1 MSRITTEGVQVF
13 IDLDDE
19 QAALRDELKAYY
31 AELMNPDVRRQMEH
45 EEGTGPIRRR
55 IVEQLGTDGWIAM
68 GWPEEYGGQGKSA
81 VEQFIFYDETM
92 RVGSPAP
99 MLTIN
104 TVGPTIMD
112 YGTPEQKEFF
122 LPEIAAGRMHFC
134 IGYSEPD
141 AGTDLASLATRAVRD
156 GDEYVINGQKTW
168 TSLALGCDYI
178 WLAARTDPDVSK
190 HKGISLFAVP
200 IDTPGITL
208 EPLNLLSTHNINH
221 TFFDDVR
228 VPATSLVGE
237 ENQGWRL
244 ITSQLNRERVT
255 LCSSA
260 MVERALENATEFARQ
275 STRADGTP
283 VIDIPWVRRNLAE
296 VTAEL
301 EYLRLLN
308 WKVAWSVATKHLD
321 VADSSSVKVYGT
333 EFYTRAFR
341 KLMQIYNE
349 LGYLSSTDAGQG
361 STLESLYRSLVI
373 LTFGGGT
380 NEMQRDLI
388 TMFGLGFPRAD
399 R

>member
-1 MSRITTEGVQVF
+1 MF
-13 IDLDDE
+13 IDFTDE
-19 QAALRDELKAYY
+19 QKALREELQGYY
-31 AELMNPDVRRQMEH
+31 TNLITPEIHELQKL
-45 EEGTGPIRRR
+45 EEGTGPVRRKL
-55 IVEQLGTDGWIAM
+55 VEQLGEDGWIAM
-68 GWPEEYGGQGKSA
+68 GWPKEFGGQGKSA
-81 VEQFIFYDETM
+81 IEQFIFYDETM

-104 TVGPTIMD
+104 TVGPTIME
-112 YGTPEQKEFF
+112 YGTDEQKEFF
-122 LPEIAAGRMHFC
+122 LPQIAAGKLHFC

-141 AGTDLASLATRAVRD
+141 AGTDLASLTTKAVRD

-178 WLAARTDPDVSK
+178 WLAARTNLDVPK

-200 IDTPGITL
+200 IDTPGITI
-208 EPLNLLSTHNINH
+208 EPLSLLSSHNINH

-228 VPATSLVGE
+228 VPASSIIGE

-260 MVERALENATEFARQ
+260 LVERCIDEALIWAKENC
-275 STRADGTP
+275 RADGTK
-283 VIDIPWVRRNLAE
+283 VLDIPWVRRNLAE

-301 EYLRLLN
+301 EFLRLLN

-349 LGYLSSTDAGQG
+349 VAYLVSDDLEKEGR
-361 STLESLYRSLVI
+361 LESLYRGLVI

-388 TMFGLGFPRAD
+388 TMFGMGFPRAD

>member
-1 MSRITTEGVQVF
+1 M
-13 IDLDDE
+13 
-19 QAALRDELKAYY
+19 
-31 AELMNPDVRRQMEH
+31 
-45 EEGTGPIRRR
+45 
-55 IVEQLGTDGWIAM
+55 
-68 GWPEEYGGQGKSA
+68 
-81 VEQFIFYDETM
+81 
-92 RVGSPAP
+92 
-99 MLTIN
+99 
-104 TVGPTIMD
+104 
-112 YGTPEQKEFF
+112 
-122 LPEIAAGRMHFC
+122 
-134 IGYSEPD
+134 
-141 AGTDLASLATRAVRD
+141 RD
-156 GDEYVINGQKTW
+156 GDEYIINGQKTW
-168 TSLALGCDYI
+168 TSLALGCDYV
-178 WLAARTDPDVSK
+178 WLAARTDMNVSK
-190 HKGISLFAVP
+190 HKGISLFAIP

-228 VPATSLVGE
+228 VPASSIIGE

-260 MVERALENATEFARQ
+260 TIDRLIENTIDWAKNNYRP
-275 STRADGTP
+275 DGTR
-283 VIDIPWVRRNLAE
+283 VLDVPWVRRNLAQ

-341 KLMQIYNE
+341 TLMQIYNE
-349 LGYLSSTDAGQG
+349 IGYLESDDAGKG
-361 STLESLYRSLVI
+361 STLEMMYRSMVI

>member
-1 MSRITTEGVQVF
+1 MF

-19 QAALRDELKAYY
+19 QAALRDELRTYY
-31 AELMNPDVRRQMEH
+31 ANLLTPEVRREMEH

-68 GWPEEYGGQGKSA
+68 GWPTEYGGQGKSA

-122 LPEIAAGRMHFC
+122 LPQIAAGKLHFC

-141 AGTDLASLATRAVRD
+141 AGTDLASLTTRAVRD

-178 WLAARTDPDVSK
+178 WLAARTNPDVSK
-190 HKGISLFAVP
+190 HKGISLFAIP
-200 IDTPGITL
+200 IDTPGVTL

-228 VPATSLVGE
+228 VPATSIIGE

-260 MVERALENATEFARQ
+260 LVERALDNAADFAKTA
-275 STRADGTP
+275 TRADGTP

-349 LGYLSSTDAGQG
+349 LGYLVSTDAGQG
-361 STLESLYRSLVI
+361 STLEMLYRSLVI

-388 TMFGLGFPRAD
+388 TMFGMGFPRAD

>member
-1 MSRITTEGVQVF
+1 MF
-13 IDLDDE
+13 IDLDDD

-31 AELMNPDVRRQMEH
+31 AELMNPEVRREMEH

-68 GWPEEYGGQGKSA
+68 GWPTEYGGQGKSA

-122 LPEIAAGRMHFC
+122 LPEIAAGRLHFC

-141 AGTDLASLATRAVRD
+141 AGTDLASLTTRAARD
-156 GDEYVINGQKTW
+156 GDEYIINGQKTW

-178 WLAARTDPDVSK
+178 WLAARTDPNVSK
-190 HKGISLFAVP
+190 HKGISLFAIP

-228 VPATSLVGE
+228 VPATSIIGE

-260 MVERALENATEFARQ
+260 MVERALENAVAFARET
-275 STRADGTP
+275 TRHDGTA

-333 EFYTRAFR
+333 EFYNRAFR
-341 KLMQIYNE
+341 KLMQVYNE

>member
-1 MSRITTEGVQVF
+1 MF

-19 QAALRDELKAYY
+19 QQALRDELRAYY
-31 AELMNPDVRRQMEH
+31 AELMTPDLRRQMEQ
-45 EEGTGPIRRR
+45 EEGTGPVRRKV
-55 IVEQLGTDGWIAM
+55 VEKLGADGWIAM
-68 GWPEEYGGQGKSA
+68 GWPTEYGGQGRSA
-81 VEQFIFYDETM
+81 LEQFIFYDETM

-104 TVGPTIMD
+104 TVGPTIQD

-122 LPEIAAGRMHFC
+122 LPQIAAGKLHFC

-178 WLAARTDPDVSK
+178 WLAARTNPDVSK
-190 HKGISLFAVP
+190 HKGISLFAIP

-228 VPATSLVGE
+228 VPASSIIGA
-237 ENQGWRL
+237 ENEGWRL

-260 MVERALENATEFARQ
+260 VIERAVDEALNWAAQ
-275 STRADGTP
+275 NHRADGTR
-283 VIDIPWVRRNLAE
+283 VLDVAWVRRNLAE
-296 VTAEL
+296 VSAEL
-301 EYLRLLN
+301 EYLRLMN
-308 WKVAWSVATKHLD
+308 WKVAWTVANKHLD

-333 EFYTRAFR
+333 EFYNRAFR
-341 KLMQIYNE
+341 KLMQIYTE
-349 LGYLSSTDAGQG
+349 IGYLASTDAGQG
-361 STLESLYRSLVI
+361 SSVEQLYRSLVI

>member
-1 MSRITTEGVQVF
+1 MF
-13 IDLDDE
+13 IDLDDD

-31 AELMNPDVRRQMEH
+31 AELMNPEVRREMEH

-68 GWPEEYGGQGKSA
+68 GWPTEYGGQGKSA

-178 WLAARTDPDVSK
+178 WLAARTDPDVPK
-190 HKGISLFAVP
+190 HKGISLFAIP

-228 VPATSLVGE
+228 VPATAIIGE

-260 MVERALENATEFARQ
+260 MVERALENAVAFAREA
-275 STRADGTP
+275 TRADGTP